1 MSVKKFKFVSPGIFL
16 SEVDNS
22 QLPAIKQAVGPV
34 VIGRTRMG
42 PTMRPVSVSSPS
54 EFVQVFGNPIPGE
67 GPSGDVWRDGNLTA
81 PTYAAYAAMAYLKA
95 DVGPITMV
103 RLLGEDNPEN
113 DGAGIAL
120 SGWRTDATRSPS
132 TAGGAYG
139 IFVFPS
145 SSAAINATGT
155 LGAVIYVNSGSIA
168 LGGEVLKTIS
178 GGEASFV
185 GNSAAIESEGANSQF
200 KLNIFNTQDQSTT
213 TAASVEGTTAGP
225 TWNVGGS
232 GNDINITVDALA
244 PATATFTDKTAG
256 SATSLLAAP
265 SNTQT
270 LLITVDGGSEQT
282 IILAG
287 LAGPTTLEVANSI
300 NTQLIG
306 ASADGAGGLNVIIT
320 SDTTGIGST
329 IAVNATS
336 TAVTLGGMSFTP
348 TAGAGNVVDNGAVT
362 FAEAKAVIEA
372 AIAGLT
378 VTQNADP
385 DLVLT
390 TLSKDGTSSII
401 NITGGT
407 ATAALGFT
415 APASTT
421 GATTPGGTPTLST
434 AFNFDRDSDL
444 NIRSVLNTNPQLTND
459 AFVNP
464 TTLKNGENLYWLGE
478 SFETDVEEALG
489 GLDRSSRAV
498 LLPLASGSLDR
509 DDYKGIDFQTAKTGY
524 FFSQDLSNDFAAFDP
539 SAMTKLFRFVS
550 LDGGRWIQ
558 NNLKIAVQDIKAS
571 TNKSDPYGSF
581 SIVVRAASDRDNV
594 IQIVERWT
602 NVNLNPASENFIGRV
617 IGDTYYSFDYTQR
630 VLRQY
635 GQYANKS
642 KYIRV
647 DMNPDVSGL
656 NPKMLPFG
664 VTGPLRFKT
673 INYTKSG
680 AIPANAFVLA
690 SGSTPGATAPAGEI
704 CPADGIWLGDGTCTV
719 TGLQLDFPKQLLR
732 LSASDGGL
740 ADPTDACFGPM
751 STISRNS
758 SRKDSSWGDYLWRR
772 PDGVTSEDTLAGIS
786 DDLVEY
792 SWTVTLDDVVTSGS
806 ATSFWKQ
813 DARKNGNSATAQGS
827 WQSIL
832 SAGYDKIVAPLYG
845 GFDGLDI
852 TEAEP
857 FRNGILSTGG
867 DLDTANYAYNS
878 IKRAVD
884 TIKDPE
890 FVECNIVTIP
900 GVTNSTLT
908 QHVIDTCEDRG
919 DALAIIDLPDVY
931 TPFTDSTNTF
941 EQRNQFTIS
950 ECVDGLRDRG
960 INSSYACTYYPWVQL
975 LDTISNNLLWAPP
988 SVVALGTLASSQAK
1002 SEVWFAPAGFN
1013 RGGLTDGSAGWPVT
1027 NITKRLTS
1035 KDRDKLYEAN
1045 INPIAS
1051 FPSEGLVV
1059 FGQKTLQVTRS
1070 ALDRINVRR
1079 LLIYIKKQVSRISSG
1094 ILFDQNVQVTWNR
1107 FLGEVRPFLASVQS
1121 RLGLSEWRVILD
1133 DTTTTPDLVDQNI
1146 MYAKIFLK
1154 PARAIEFIAVDFVIT
1169 RTGASFDD

>member
-213 TAASVEGTTAGP
+213 TAASVEGTTAGAP
-225 TWNVGGS
+225 GWDASAGA
-232 GNDINITVDALA
+232 NDITIEVDSGA
-244 PATATFTDKTAG
+244 PATATFTTATQAVKAGGAGAFLGSAGTITIEIDNGAGQIITFDGSENSALLVADKINATLTGGGALLNAGAVDIRSDSAGSSSEVNVTAG
-256 SATSLLAAP
+256 TAG
-265 SNTQT
+265 T
-270 LLITVDGGSEQT
+270 LTDTGISIG
-282 IILAG
+282 
-287 LAGPTTLEVANSI
+287 VAN
-300 NTQLIG
+300 
-306 ASADGAGGLNVIIT
+306 
-320 SDTTGIGST
+320 
-329 IAVNATS
+329 
-336 TAVTLGGMSFTP
+336 
-348 TAGAGNVVDNGAVT
+348 GAGNVANNAQVT

-401 NITGGT
+401 DITGGD
-407 ATAALGFT
+407 AVAGLGF
-415 APASTT
+415 AIASTT
-421 GATTPGGTPTLST
+421 GATTPGGSPTLST

-857 FRNGILSTGG
+857 FRNGILSAGG